1 MSVEQLLRGAALDGC
16 EYELWSARL
25 LHMDRQNRHHYCE
38 GGCKT
43 HTRRK
48 YRLLYTEAAGGA
60 GAREW
65 INMSNT
71 QTGRRI
77 PFETGSINL
86 HSVLALHRQHPLPTL
101 DGTRQ
106 MLMLMFLSLPVFQ
119 DPAPWNVVWRGGEL
133 FPIDVGDGL
142 TLEERP
148 KPEGKTQWEAFA
160 QKYIG
165 SLNDCY
171 RMSLRTLCGESVM
184 HGEERYEACMSSFF
198 AGVCPAERPYPCL
211 TGCNSSFR
219 GCAHI
224 KPADVVPGYFR
235 RNVHVVK
242 HAARFALYHPPAPP
256 PPPPPPPA
264 DATDADAAAA
274 AAATAVDAAA
284 AEERLRLAEVP
295 FHLQRAAADRRRA
308 KLAAAAEKVERASP
322 PPPPP
327 PYVARPPAVVGD
339 GSGGDPFAA
348 AVAQPSADGGGGGG
362 GSAAAA
368 AAAARAATSSAPA
381 SRSSGCPPP
390 TSARRRRRSSLRAA
404 AAASQ
409 RAAPRPTRKLAW
421 VLTAVQLGLIGWVAA
436 LLCERY
442 PSGRRMLRALR
453 YSVSRSSRGG
463 ILT

>member
-1 MSVEQLLRGAALDGC
+1 
-16 EYELWSARL
+16 
-25 LHMDRQNRHHYCE
+25 
-38 GGCKT
+38 
-43 HTRRK
+43 
-48 YRLLYTEAAGGA
+48 
-60 GAREW
+60 
-65 INMSNT
+65 MSNT

-119 DPAPWNVVWRGGEL
+119 DPAPWNVVWRARRALPDRCRRRPHARGAPEARGE
-133 FPIDVGDGL
+133 DAVGS
-142 TLEERP
+142 
-148 KPEGKTQWEAFA
+148 FA

-211 TGCNSSFR
+211 TGCSSSFR

-284 AEERLRLAEVP
+284 AEERLRFGLEVP

-362 GSAAAA
+362 SAAAA
-368 AAAARAATSSAPA
+368 GGGAAAATSSAPA
-381 SRSSGCPPP
+381 SRSSGCPP
-390 TSARRRRRSSLRAA
+390 TSARRRRRSSLPPPPPP
-404 AAASQ
+404 
-409 RAAPRPTRKLAW
+409 PRPAR
-421 VLTAVQLGLIGWVAA
+421 
-436 LLCERY
+436 RR
-442 PSGRRMLRALR
+442 GRRG
-453 YSVSRSSRGG
+453 SWRGC
-463 ILT
+463 